1 MPQGRLAGE
10 LSQEVCSYHNQAF
23 AVSTKNTYSTHRN
36 TFLHFCAFMG
46 VPSVPASSRTI
57 CLYAAFLAC
66 THKFSSIQNYLN
78 IIGII
83 HKEFCLPNPLKE
95 NWHLSSLLTGI
106 KRVKGNLVKQKLP
119 ITVNILL
126 HIHEYLNLS
135 SSVNA
140 SFWAICL
147 VAFFGMFR
155 KSHLLA
161 KTEKSFDPKKQ
172 FVRSDFEFCPWGALV
187 KVRWSKTIQFRER
200 TILIPLPRVAG
211 SPLCPVGAIL
221 HAFSFSP
228 KAGLDDQAFVWV
240 DPVKLIPQSFTY
252 NLFMSKLREVLH
264 SAALSGAD
272 FGTHSFRRGGP
283 PLLFNLA
290 SLWN

>member
-1 MPQGRLAGE
+1 
-10 LSQEVCSYHNQAF
+10 
-23 AVSTKNTYSTHRN
+23 
-36 TFLHFCAFMG
+36 MG
-46 VPSVPASSRTI
+46 VLLVPASSQTI
-57 CLYAAFLAC
+57 CLYAAFLAR

-78 IIGII
+78 IIDII

-95 NWHLSSLLTGI
+95 NWHLSSLLTDI
-106 KRVKGNLVKQKLP
+106 KHVKGNLVKQKLP

-135 SSVNA
+135 SSVNP

-161 KTEKSFDPKKQ
+161 KTGKSFDPKKQ
-172 FVRSDFEFCPWGALV
+172 LVRSDFEFFPWRALV
-187 KVRWSKTIQFRER
+187 KVHWSKTIQFRER
-200 TILIPLPRVAG
+200 TILIPLPGLRALPFVQWEQFCM
-211 SPLCPVGAIL
+211 L
-221 HAFSFSP
+221 FSFSP

-240 DPVKLIPQSFTY
+240 DPLKLIPQSFTY

-264 SAALSGAD
+264 SAGLSGAD
-272 FGTHSFRRGGP
+272 FGTHSFCRGGASFAFQSALP
-283 PLLFNLA
+283 VELIKILGDWKSNAVLLYLTVPLNIRVQATRILSQYLPHPQQHK
-290 SLWN
+290 